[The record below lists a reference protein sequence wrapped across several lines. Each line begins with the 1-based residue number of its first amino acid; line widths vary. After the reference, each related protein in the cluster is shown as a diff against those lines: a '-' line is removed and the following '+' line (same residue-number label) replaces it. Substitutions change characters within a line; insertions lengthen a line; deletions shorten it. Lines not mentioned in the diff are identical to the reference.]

1 MPDMKS
7 HRAWHGVRMRVTAA
21 APDPDSPTRS
31 VRLPAG
37 WEDSAAAALTALIPG
52 RDPISLPDAAEM
64 WIQSI
69 AARAERAGVA
79 PDLAD
84 RLHTLLRR
92 RQGVP
97 TESIWQARAEPAGF
111 VLNLPAFAQDGSFDL
126 PAFVAAADTAVLT
139 LLHAAPLPGR
149 GTSQMA
155 GLAELLAVLG
165 IEYGTEAGRD
175 VGRALAAVLRGR
187 ADAAPVPASL
197 FGLPGEPPASW
208 PSPPAGTAVPGL
220 AEAAQAAFQAARDS
234 VVPRLVLAAI
244 APPGPAEALLG
255 VETGG
260 IAPPFSPVLP
270 DGTLSRTARA
280 LLTAAGLGADQA
292 LARVLAG
299 EDPLPRVTFAAHVA
313 MHDAVAPFLHAMP
326 PRPEPAP
333 VPLPAS
339 ARRELPDR
347 RTGYTQ
353 KAAVGG
359 HKLYLRT
366 GEYADGTLGEL
377 SLSLHKESP
386 AFRGLMDSFCAAV
399 SLGLQYGVPLA
410 EFVEAFT
417 LTRFG
422 AAGAVEGDPGVA
434 RASSVLDYVFRHL
447 AANYLGRRDLPEPE
461 TDTAADDPPLLPL
474 GFPDTASPGERR
486 RRLRLVAK

>member
-1 MPDMKS
+1 
-7 HRAWHGVRMRVTAA
+7 MRVTAA
-21 APDPDSPTRS
+21 APDPDSPART
-31 VRLPAG
+31 VHLPAG
-37 WEDSAAAALTALIPG
+37 WEDTAAAALTVLVPG
-52 RDPISLPDAAEM
+52 SGPISLPDAAEA

-69 AARAERAGVA
+69 VVRAERAGTA
-79 PDLAD
+79 PGLAD
-84 RLHTLLRR
+84 RLHMLLRR

-97 TESIWQARAEPAGF
+97 TESVWQERAEPAGF

-126 PAFVAAADTAVLT
+126 PAFIAAADTAALV

-149 GTSQMA
+149 RTLRMA
-155 GLAELLAVLG
+155 GLAELLALLG
-165 IEYGTEAGRD
+165 IDYGTEAGRD
-175 VGRALAAVLRGR
+175 VGRALTTILRGR
-187 ADAAPVPASL
+187 AEAAPVPPSL
-197 FGLPGEPPASW
+197 FDLPGDAPAAWPAPPAT
-208 PSPPAGTAVPGL
+208 TAVPGL
-220 AEAAQAAFQAARDS
+220 AEAAQAAFQAAQS
-234 VVPRLVLAAI
+234 SAGSRLILVTV
-244 APPGPAEALLG
+244 APPGPPEALLG
-255 VETGG
+255 IETGG
-260 IAPPFSPVLP
+260 IAPPFSPLLP

-280 LLTAAGLGADQA
+280 SLTAAGLSADQA

-299 EDPLPRVTFAAHVA
+299 QDPLPRIDFAAHAA
-313 MHDAVAPFLHAMP
+313 MHDAVAPFLHAAP

-333 VPLPAS
+333 TPLPVE

-353 KAAVGG
+353 KATVGG
-359 HKLYLRT
+359 HKVYLRT

-386 AFRGLMDSFCAAV
+386 AFRGLMDSFCVAV
-399 SLGLQYGVPLA
+399 SLGLQHGVPLA
-410 EFVEAFT
+410 ELVDAFT

-422 AAGAVEGDPGVA
+422 AAGAVEGDPGVT

-461 TDTAADDPPLLPL
+461 AEMTPDEAPLLPL